1 MTCASVYVYAATL
14 VGLRCR
20 DLWCAGITT
29 SEDIVTQQGAFG
41 KLDCVQMG

>member
-20 DLWCAGITT
+20 GLWFAGIPT
-29 SEDIVTQQGAFG
+29 SGDVVTQQGALA
-41 KLDCVQMG
+41 KPDCVQMG